1 MRLHPFLAV
10 AAACALLSCSGG
22 GAPGAGGSAAPAA
35 DEILVGEYSS
45 LTGGT
50 ATFGQS
56 THEGITLAFEE
67 ANAAGGV
74 NGRKLK
80 LLTEDD
86 QSKPEEAATA
96 ATKLISQNRVVAL
109 LGEVASSR
117 SLAAA
122 PIAQA
127 NKVPMISPSSTNPKV
142 TEVGDYIF
150 RVCFIDP
157 FQGPVMAKFAANTLK
172 MKRVAILYDV
182 RNDYSVGLRKF
193 FTEAFTGLGGQIV
206 AEQSYSEGDSD
217 FKAQLTQLKSAN
229 PEAIYVPGYY
239 TEAATIARQARELGI
254 KVPLMG
260 GDGWDS
266 EKLYEIGGEAIVGS
280 YISNHYSADDPNP
293 VVQKF
298 VGDYTKKFGHR
309 PDSLAALAYDAARVL
324 VDAMKRAGSTEGP
337 KLRDAI
343 ASTKD
348 FMGVT
353 GKLSIDAQRNAVKAA
368 AVLKVGAGG
377 KWEFQETIAP

>member
-1 MRLHPFLAV
+1 
-10 AAACALLSCSGG
+10 
-22 GAPGAGGSAAPAA
+22 
-35 DEILVGEYSS
+35 
-45 LTGGT
+45 
-50 ATFGQS
+50 
-56 THEGITLAFEE
+56 
-67 ANAAGGV
+67 
-74 NGRKLK
+74 
-80 LLTEDD
+80 
-86 QSKPEEAATA
+86 
-96 ATKLISQNRVVAL
+96 
-109 LGEVASSR
+109 
-117 SLAAA
+117 
-122 PIAQA
+122 
-127 NKVPMISPSSTNPKV
+127 
-142 TEVGDYIF
+142 
-150 RVCFIDP
+150 
-157 FQGPVMAKFAANTLK
+157 MAKFAANTLK

-193 FTEAFTGLGGQIV
+193 FTESFTGLGGQIV

-254 KVPLMG
+254 KAPLMG

-298 VGDYTKKFGHR
+298 VGDYAKKFGHR

-324 VDAMKRAGSTEGP
+324 IDAMKRAGSTEGP

-343 ASTKD
+343 AATKD
-348 FMGVT
+348 FQGVT